1 MKSKNKSDGLNENV
15 RAQSSRN
22 NAQRFQSRENNSDRF
37 QSTRN
42 NTEWFQ
48 SRANNRFTNEERR
61 YNGFCVFW
69 NRVGCS
75 NGECCRFLHEESPA
89 CRFQDQCFRKS
100 SCKFYH
106 QESQSDVNRS
116 FLDQGARRQTQ
127 FQPKEKRS
135 KSEGGGGGPKSA
147 LKNHLILLGI
157 IQQGYLGRRI
167 VFLTW

>member
-1 MKSKNKSDGLNENV
+1 MCGKKGKDQEDIDEHIQTIHLKEMYQHFMKSKNKSDGVNENV

-42 NTEWFQ
+42 NNEWFQ
-48 SRANNRFTNEERR
+48 SRANNRFTNEDRR

-69 NRVGCS
+69 NREGCS
-75 NGECCRFLHEESPA
+75 NGEFCRFLHEESPA

-127 FQPKEKRS
+127 F
-135 KSEGGGGGPKSA
+135 
-147 LKNHLILLGI
+147 
-157 IQQGYLGRRI
+157 
-167 VFLTW
+167 